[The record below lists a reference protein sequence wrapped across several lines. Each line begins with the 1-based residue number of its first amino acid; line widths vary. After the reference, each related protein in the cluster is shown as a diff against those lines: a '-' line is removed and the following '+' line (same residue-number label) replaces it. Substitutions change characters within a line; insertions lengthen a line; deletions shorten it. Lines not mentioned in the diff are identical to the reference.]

1 MSTKKEETMSTTT
14 DLRQGFVNSMNK
26 KMVAE
31 VHVIRR
37 SADGG
42 EVKEFTS
49 FLSQADYKKVYGGI
63 GQGDHYSRGT
73 IFPGVL
79 VGGDVVGYSYQT
91 MMFTL
96 GDDWSSDW
104 GMHFIDSRGVR
115 VATLLVRGGEPVRC

>member
-1 MSTKKEETMSTTT
+1 MSIKKEEAMSTTT
-14 DLRQGFVNSMNK
+14 DLRQGFVNSMNE

-31 VHVIRR
+31 VHMIRR

-49 FLSQADYKKVYGGI
+49 FLSQDDYRAVYGGI
-63 GQGDHYSRGT
+63 KESDHYSRGT

-79 VGGDVVGYSYQT
+79 VGGDVVGHSYQT

-96 GDDWSSDW
+96 GDDWNSEW

-115 VATLLVRGGEPVRC
+115 VATLLVRGGDPVRC